1 MKPTPS
7 CEVFIDGASRGNP
20 GPAGIG
26 VAFMDGGTP
35 GRRLSRYIGET
46 TNNVAEYLALIYALQ
61 QALRDGVRVL
71 TVYTDSELLARQ
83 MSGRYRVRDPQL
95 KLFHELALELARG
108 FARCSIQH
116 VPRSRNT
123 QADRLAGAAV
133 KGRQKTAAAPIS
145 QISDDSA
152 DNTENLFFVSS
163 A

>member
-26 VAFMDGGTP
+26 VAFMDGGKT

-61 QALRDGVRVL
+61 QALRDGDRAL
-71 TVYTDSELLARQ
+71 AIYTDSELLARQ
-83 MSGRYRVRDPQL
+83 MNGQYRVRDPQL

-108 FARCSIQH
+108 FAHCSIQH

-133 KGRQKTAAAPIS
+133 SRHQKHATDVIPRIVK
-145 QISDDSA
+145 I
-152 DNTENLFFVSS
+152 VSS
-163 A
+163 L